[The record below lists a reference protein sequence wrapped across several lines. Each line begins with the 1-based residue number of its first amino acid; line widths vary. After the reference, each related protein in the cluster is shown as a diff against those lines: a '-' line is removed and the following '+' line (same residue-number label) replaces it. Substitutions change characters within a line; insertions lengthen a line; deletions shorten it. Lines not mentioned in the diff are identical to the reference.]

1 MCSKRLSLPDK
12 ENRAVETSGPRAC
25 ARARPIMAKQTHVS
39 SAKLRIY
46 GRKEERKREEVGGG
60 AS

>member
-1 MCSKRLSLPDK
+1 MCSKRLSLLDK

-25 ARARPIMAKQTHVS
+25 ARARPIMAKQTHVFVRQ
-39 SAKLRIY
+39 ATYIRQK
-46 GRKEERKREEVGGG
+46 ERKEEVGGG